1 MFPIQKQDSVI
12 SSTSGS
18 NANRDV
24 DKNSET
30 VNLTYTKAKKERSD
44 TTSKDLS
51 YNDPDSNTNVL
62 SNFTTNHTPGNYFE
76 NFQQTRN
83 TLTKSTDF
91 FFQLFFTDEVLR
103 TIAQHTNSCA
113 WINIANI
120 QTYCD
125 TGAAWKETDSKEI
138 KTFIGLLL
146 YQGLICAN

>member
-1 MFPIQKQDSVI
+1 MTSTLATSTPVGVGS
-12 SSTSGS
+12 SPNLSTSKRAS
-18 NANRDV
+18 KSKQNPIK
-24 DKNSET
+24 KN
-30 VNLTYTKAKKERSD
+30 D

-62 SNFTTNHTPGNYFE
+62 SNFTTNHTPGNHFE

-83 TLTKSTDF
+83 ALTKSTDF

-113 WINIANI
+113 RINTAKI

-125 TGAAWKETDSKEI
+125 TGGAWRETDSKEI